1 MHGLYVVFFMAITV
15 FSTFFV
21 SAILLTLFMDTYS
34 GSAKSNLTPAQ
45 RRKWAC
51 LTLVHILWSRTLCS
65 PNDAHTGKQEIKLQ
79 GNVKAI
85 LKTMD
90 QNQDGR
96 VVREEFLAVGG
107 RASDWNRLDA
117 DGNGIL
123 TEEELQADEELTPL
137 SFEQLMLQSHHFG
150 DTIDPWIQ
158 ISQEL
163 VVQTICLLAHADHQ
177 ESCQGYRHE
186 VTALATVCCKLQ
198 LEAEYQTVVRGYFP
212 KLAVTDLESLVGD
225 RSICSQVEKEFLR
238 AREQVVDTRGE
249 THDCFR
255 ANQELVL
262 VRMLVKTGLC
272 ADILD
277 EQLSYVRSVLGE
289 MSNTEAHK
297 YLYNTSVPL
306 LTVDESDSN
315 TCTHTVLAT
324 ALRITALQCN
334 RPELSIPV
342 EDGSS
347 SGNKYVQRV
356 LMACDMLQLVNEM
369 YQIDIASDDPVT
381 QNVSALISLIHT
393 QTWRLRILFDSLD
406 INQDGSLQ
414 LVEFEKLWCFTTVSA
429 RLAASELLQKEA
441 EQMLLVKEIELQ
453 EQELAGIYL
462 NLHSH
467 SKAEF

>member
-150 DTIDPWIQ
+150 DTIDPWMKIA
-158 ISQEL
+158 QEL
-163 VVQTICLLAHADHQ
+163 IFQTIC
-177 ESCQGYRHE
+177 
-186 VTALATVCCKLQ
+186 
-198 LEAEYQTVVRGYFP
+198 F
-212 KLAVTDLESLVGD
+212 
-225 RSICSQVEKEFLR
+225 I
-238 AREQVVDTRGE
+238 
-249 THDCFR
+249 
-255 ANQELVL
+255 LVL
-262 VRMLVKTGLC
+262 
-272 ADILD
+272 
-277 EQLSYVRSVLGE
+277 
-289 MSNTEAHK
+289 
-297 YLYNTSVPL
+297 
-306 LTVDESDSN
+306 
-315 TCTHTVLAT
+315 TC
-324 ALRITALQCN
+324 
-334 RPELSIPV
+334 
-342 EDGSS
+342 
-347 SGNKYVQRV
+347 
-356 LMACDMLQLVNEM
+356 
-369 YQIDIASDDPVT
+369 
-381 QNVSALISLIHT
+381 
-393 QTWRLRILFDSLD
+393 F
-406 INQDGSLQ
+406 
-414 LVEFEKLWCFTTVSA
+414 
-429 RLAASELLQKEA
+429 
-441 EQMLLVKEIELQ
+441 
-453 EQELAGIYL
+453 
-462 NLHSH
+462 
-467 SKAEF
+467 